1 MAHAGTPTNLA
12 QQPSTSTIN
21 VLWQAFLAAIL
32 VVALAAGVIAVSAN
46 LAAKTPAVPATHS
59 TYQIQSQPGLDVH
72 KVVGHKGA
80 MIYQ

>member
-12 QQPSTSTIN
+12 QQPSASAITT
-21 VLWQAFLAAIL
+21 LWQAVIAAIL
-32 VVALAAGVIAVSAN
+32 VLALTAGVIAVSAN
-46 LAAKTPAVPATHS
+46 LAAKSPAVPATNP